1 MIGFERTEKLLKP
14 LTYDSR
20 LRTLNCIDSEISNPD
35 EIAKKLGRHRSTIEK
50 HLRLPL
56 AANIVEKV
64 PSLTKDGQLSNC

>member
-1 MIGFERTEKLLKP
+1 MIDFERTEKLLKP

-56 AANIVEKV
+56 AQT
-64 PSLTKDGQLSNC
+64 SLKKFPH